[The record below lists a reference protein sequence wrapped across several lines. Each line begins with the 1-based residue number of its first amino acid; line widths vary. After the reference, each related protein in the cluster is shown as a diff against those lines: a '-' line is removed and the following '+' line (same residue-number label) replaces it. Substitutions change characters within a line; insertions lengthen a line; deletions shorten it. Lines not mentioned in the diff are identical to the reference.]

1 MRSLPVPVAL
11 AVCTYLRYRASG
23 GLQLTVGDSTGLSQA
38 TDSHVC
44 AQVSDILSAKVP
56 EFVKFPAFE
65 DAALAK
71 RELGAIA
78 GT

>member
-11 AVCTYLRYRASG
+11 AVCTYLRYVASG

-38 TDSHVC
+38 TDSHIC
-44 AQVSDILSAKVP
+44 AQVSDILAAKVP

-71 RELGAIA
+71 HELGAIA